1 MTFDLEYNSE
11 RDKLMIPEYGRHLQ
25 KLVDYCVAIE
35 DRDER
40 NKMAKAIIGVMGNLQ
55 PHLRDV
61 PDFKHKLWDQL
72 FIIADYKLDVDSPYP
87 ITSQEE
93 LEQKPERLPYPKV
106 SSKYRY
112 YGHNMQTMIDVAI
125 SWKDDALKEKLIYS
139 IANHMKKC
147 YLLWNKDTVS
157 DHIIKEHLLD
167 LSNGQLDIDLDKE
180 ALIASAVL
188 MKGNKRN
195 QNNQNSKNGKN
206 NKNKK
211 KRYKRN

>member
-1 MTFDLEYNSE
+1 M
-11 RDKLMIPEYGRHLQ
+11 
-25 KLVDYCVAIE
+25 
-35 DRDER
+35 
-40 NKMAKAIIGVMGNLQ
+40 
-55 PHLRDV
+55 
-61 PDFKHKLWDQL
+61 
-72 FIIADYKLDVDSPYP
+72 
-87 ITSQEE
+87 
-93 LEQKPERLPYPKV
+93 PYPKV